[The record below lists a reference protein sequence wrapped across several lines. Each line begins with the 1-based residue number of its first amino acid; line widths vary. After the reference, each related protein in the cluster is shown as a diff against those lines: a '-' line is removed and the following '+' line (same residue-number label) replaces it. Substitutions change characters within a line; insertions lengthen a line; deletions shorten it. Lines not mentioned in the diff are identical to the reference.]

1 MSMLVDANEVK
12 ACLAE
17 HERRYHRFRAF
28 GRGDGYD
35 YEIGKAE
42 AYEWACDL
50 IDCIPTVE
58 SPKWIPIEERLP
70 ESAGFYLITFK
81 SSMGN
86 YIVCE
91 MCYRKNEDNWAEN
104 GVKPV
109 CLRNEEILA
118 WMPLPK
124 PYKKER

>member
-1 MSMLVDANEVK
+1 MTRLIDADRLRNIAISNRDMEMV
-12 ACLAE
+12 
-17 HERRYHRFRAF
+17 
-28 GRGDGYD
+28 
-35 YEIGKAE
+35 YEI
-42 AYEWACDL
+42 DQS
-50 IDCIPTVE
+50 PTIA

-91 MCYRKNEDNWAEN
+91 MCYRKNEDNWSEN

-124 PYKKER
+124 PYKKEGKKK